1 MDWSPIL
8 ISMRTAG
15 LSIVFTFFM
24 GILAAWMVVRIS
36 HPLMKTILDGIFT
49 IPLVLPPT
57 VAGFFL
63 LYVFGVKR
71 PVGQF
76 FLEYFSIKIAFSWGA
91 TVLAAVVMSFPL
103 MYRSARGAFEQVDDT
118 LVQAARTLGMGEWTI
133 FRKVLLANA
142 VPGVVSGGVLA
153 FARGLGEFGY
163 GYDRRQ
169 YRRKDQNSSHGGIL
183 GGGGRQYGSRL
194 FVCGDHCGDR
204 IFIGISDEWC
214 HVVQPEKEPVDGRD
228 RTYERTAVTDKT
240 GRRDPETVKTVPS
253 GCKIAGRR
261 RVPGYFRAVWLWKKH
276 DVKIH
281 RRDRDTG

>member
-36 HPLMKTILDGIFT
+36 HPLVKTILDGIFT

-57 VAGFFL
+57 VVGFFL

-76 FLEYFSIKIAFSWGA
+76 FLEYFSVKIAFSWGA

-153 FARGLGEFGY
+153 FARGLGEFGA
-163 GYDRRQ
+163 
-169 YRRKDQNSSHGGIL
+169 
-183 GGGGRQYGSRL
+183 
-194 FVCGDHCGDR
+194 
-204 IFIGISDEWC
+204 
-214 HVVQPEKEPVDGRD
+214 
-228 RTYERTAVTDKT
+228 TAM
-240 GRRDPETVKTVPS
+240 
-253 GCKIAGRR
+253 IAGNIAGKTRTL
-261 RVPGYFRAVWLWKKH
+261 PMAVYSEVAAGNMEAAYSYVAIIVVIAFLSVFLTNGVMWYSQKKS
-276 DVKIH
+276 
-281 RRDRDTG
+281 R